1 MKYLFFFLILFY
13 TGSLALAQ
21 DDIQHCGNDAYMHQ
35 LSVKDPALYNNILKF
50 QQQLHTHT
58 QSMRTATLPDTI
70 IRIPVVVHVIH
81 NNAGGVVGGAN
92 NPNISDAQVR
102 SQIAVLNK
110 DYQHKNADSVNTR
123 AIFKAV
129 AANCKFE
136 FCLAEVGPDGKSTT
150 GITRTY
156 TSKANF
162 TIAEETTLKGLSYW
176 PSDQYLNIWV
186 CDLRGTPS
194 TQLLLGYSSQPGGL
208 TGGDAD
214 DPEANTDGVVINY
227 KAFGTVG
234 TLFTKYNLGR
244 TTSHEIGHWFGLLH
258 TWGNFDSGFCNQT
271 DYCSDTPVCANA
283 FAAASPGCA
292 DTPPKTCNPVTAR
305 MIENYMD
312 YSDDGC
318 MNLFTQDQKT
328 RMRSSI
334 ELSPRRNALLYSL
347 GCCTI
352 TNLVA
357 VGYKKSFEDGSLL
370 SDGWSTIN
378 PNAASIY
385 TKGFEL
391 NNAVSGYGNGGY
403 SASVAND
410 SVYIASD
417 NTTHKYTYS
426 YVSPY
431 INLQNANIPKI
442 RFDWAYSPK
451 VTNGSTDSIVVYIA
465 SGCVGDWNVL
475 HTLYGNS
482 FTSTSNARALFT
494 PNADEWGTTEID
506 VNAYKNIAAIRVK
519 FVAYSKGIN
528 TFYLDNIHIV
538 SASEQLLVNIYPI
551 PTSGLVNVSTTFE
564 GKKHVHY
571 AVYNTLGQFVYEA
584 TEEDVYS
591 NIKELNLSF
600 LASGVYFIKVSN
612 GKDTVLKRIVKH

>member
-1 MKYLFFFLILFY
+1 M
-13 TGSLALAQ
+13 SLSAQ
-21 DDIQHCGNDAYMHQ
+21 DIQHCGNEAYMQQ
-35 LSVKDPALYNNILKF
+35 LSVKDPALYKNIMQF
-50 QQQLHTHT
+50 QQQLHAHT
-58 QSMRTATLPDTI
+58 QTMRTAALPDNI

-81 NNAGGVVGGAN
+81 SNAAGIIGGTNNT
-92 NPNISDAQVR
+92 NISDAQVI
-102 SQIAVLNK
+102 SQIVVLNK

-123 AIFKAV
+123 AAFKPV

-136 FCLAEVGPDGKSTT
+136 FCLAEVDPNGNTTT

-162 TIAEETTLKGLSYW
+162 TIAEETQLKSLAYW

-208 TGGDAD
+208 PGGDSN
-214 DPEANTDGVVINY
+214 DPQANTDGVVINY

-244 TTSHEIGHWFGLLH
+244 TASHEIGHWLGLLH
-258 TWGNFDSGFCNQT
+258 TWGNFDSGYCNQT
-271 DYCSDTPVCANA
+271 DYCTDTPVCANA
-283 FAAASPGCA
+283 FAAASPACS
-292 DTPPKTCNPVTAR
+292 DNPPVKCTPDIAR

-312 YSDDGC
+312 YSDDAC

-334 ELSPRRNALLYSL
+334 ELSPRRNALLNSL

-352 TNLVA
+352 TNLVTM
-357 VGYKKSFEDGSLL
+357 GYQKSFEDGSLL
-370 SDGWSTIN
+370 SDDWTTIN

-385 TKGFEL
+385 TAGFEL
-391 NNAVSGYGNGGY
+391 NNAVSGYGKGSY
-403 SASVAND
+403 CTSVIND
-410 SVYIASD
+410 SVYSASD
-417 NTTHKYTYS
+417 NNTHKYAYS
-426 YVSPY
+426 FVSPY
-431 INLQNANIPKI
+431 MNLQASSIPKM

-451 VTNGSTDSIVVYIA
+451 VANGTTDSIVVYVS

-475 HTLYGNS
+475 YTLYGNS
-482 FTSTSNARALFT
+482 FTSTPNPRGIFT
-494 PNADEWGTTEID
+494 PTADEWMTSEID
-506 VNAYKNIAAIRVK
+506 MNAYKNNAAIRVK

-528 TFYLDNIHIV
+528 TFYLDNINIV
-538 SASEQLLVNIYPI
+538 NASPQLLANVYPV

-564 GKKHVHY
+564 GKKTVHY
-571 AVYNTLGQFVYEA
+571 AVYNTLGQFVFEA

-600 LASGVYFIKVSN
+600 LAGGIYFIKVSD
-612 GKDTVLKRIVKH
+612 GKDTVLKRIVKQ